1 MLNKLVL
8 DKLSEVSGATTVG
21 LGLVV
26 AVNESGTVP
35 MPLTAE
41 FELTAWVPAIG
52 GLGYEAVEPE
62 LTARVAGG
70 RFGHKEHLIGLP
82 WPGELAP
89 FNGTLTLNQSVAA
102 GLESLEPATRNTPG
116 KKILASEPNGRS
128 AEEISFVV
136 LGDADP
142 GVFKQLRGL
151 TLPIFDYPVPGI
163 TPAQRRDGR
172 LTRRQDRDRH
182 AKGGG
187 ASCGGREINAGSGRP
202 RRRRR
207 DQRARGLS
215 GHHHR
220 DQDRGEVREK

>member
-62 LTARVAGG
+62 LPARVAGG
-70 RFGHKEHLIGLP
+70 RFAHKEHLIGLP

-102 GLESLEPATRNTPG
+102 G
-116 KKILASEPNGRS
+116 
-128 AEEISFVV
+128 
-136 LGDADP
+136 
-142 GVFKQLRGL
+142 VFQQLRGL
-151 TLPIFDYPVPGI
+151 TVPIFDYPVPGI

-220 DQDRGEVREK
+220 DQDRGEVGEK